1 MSEQETITSRPVGL
15 ITGGTRGIGL
25 GCAQALVAEGWDLA
39 LNGIRD
45 KESVQPT
52 LDALSETGA
61 EVHYCQ
67 GDVSNTSARKAI
79 LDQVRERFGRLNLLL
94 NNAGVSVKERVD
106 LLGATEESWD
116 RVIGANLKGPYFL
129 AQAVAKWLIEQK
141 EADPGFR
148 ACIINMGSV
157 STTMASTNRGEY
169 CVAKAGLGMATK
181 VFASRL
187 GEKNIPV
194 YEVRPGVTRSDMTAS
209 PEVTAKYDKLIDE
222 GLAITKR
229 WGTPEDVGKAVAALC
244 RGDFPYS
251 TGSVFMVD
259 GGMTVP
265 RL

>member
-1 MSEQETITSRPVGL
+1 MSEQETITPRPVAL

-25 GCAQALVAEGWDLA
+25 ACAQALAKEGWNLA

-45 KESVQPT
+45 EESIQPV
-52 LDALSETGA
+52 LESFRKSGA
-61 EVHYCQ
+61 EVQYCR
-67 GDVSNTSARKAI
+67 GDVSLTSARQAI
-79 LDQVRERFGRLNLLL
+79 LDQVRERFGRLNLLV
-94 NNAGVSVKERVD
+94 NNAGVSVKDRVD
-106 LLGATEESWD
+106 LLDATEESWD
-116 RVIGANLKGPYFL
+116 RVINANLKGPYFL
-129 AQAVAKWLIEQK
+129 SQTVANWFIEQK
-141 EADPGFR
+141 AANPDFR

-181 VFASRL
+181 VFATRL
-187 GEKNIPV
+187 GEENIPV
-194 YEVRPGVTRSDMTAS
+194 YEIRPGVTKSDMTSS
-209 PEVTAKYDKLIDE
+209 PEVTAKYDKLIAE
-222 GLAITKR
+222 GLTITSR
-229 WGTPEDVGKAVAALC
+229 WGQPEDVGKAVAALC